1 MVQKINIRP
10 TRPALVVGL
19 IVTAAFLL
27 FGVVFMIMMVK
38 ERSWI
43 GVGFLAF
50 WNLIILIMMGY
61 VAYMLAT
68 RRTAVDIETES
79 VPPAAAAGPDFDD
92 KLRKLEALKKDGLI
106 SDEEYRSK
114 RAEIMNRA
122 W

>member
-1 MVQKINIRP
+1 MVQKINVRP

-27 FGVVFMIMMVK
+27 FGVVFLIMMVK

-50 WNLIILIMMGY
+50 WNLIILIMMVY
-61 VAYMLAT
+61 VAYMLAS
-68 RRTAVDIETES
+68 RRTAVDIETENF
-79 VPPAAAAGPDFDD
+79 PPAAAAGPDFDD
-92 KLRKLEALKKDGLI
+92 TLRKLEALKKDGLI
-106 SDEEYRSK
+106 SDEEYRAK